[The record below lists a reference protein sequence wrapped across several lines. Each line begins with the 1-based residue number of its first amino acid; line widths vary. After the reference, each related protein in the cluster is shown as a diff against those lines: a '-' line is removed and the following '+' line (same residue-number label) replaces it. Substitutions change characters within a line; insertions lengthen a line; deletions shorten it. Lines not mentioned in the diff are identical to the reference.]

1 MVVREEESV
10 LNTLKDVVVEMDGQD
25 KTVQLET
32 ISLFLITLHVS
43 CNVSMEVNAL
53 TTSASANR
61 SLQASFVRNILF
73 IILKTIP
80 NWISI
85 S

>member
-10 LNTLKDVVVEMDGQD
+10 LKTLKDVVVEMDGQD

-32 ISLFLITLHVS
+32 ISLFLITLHVF

>member
-10 LNTLKDVVVEMDGQD
+10 LNTLKDVVVETDGQD